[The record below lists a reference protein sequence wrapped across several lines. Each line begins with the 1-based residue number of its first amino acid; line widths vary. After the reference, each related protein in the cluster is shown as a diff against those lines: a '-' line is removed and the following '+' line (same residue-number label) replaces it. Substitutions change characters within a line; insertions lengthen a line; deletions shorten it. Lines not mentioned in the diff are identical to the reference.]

1 MTDKTTRPLDDERSL
16 FEAHF
21 TTEGW
26 REHSFERYNIYDPKD
41 ERSYKSRH
49 VSAMWEGWQA
59 RAALA
64 QQAAQAA
71 TTADYKPWYDAVTD
85 ACVVAGELPWSEND
99 ARGTVNKLIDW
110 HVVVA
115 LDPKVSE
122 DAAALLQQ
130 GAAQAA
136 HASVDDAKDAERWR
150 WFVDHG
156 FFWRSEHCIQT
167 CWPRHGEIGAKDP
180 SIKKE
185 AIINEAIDAAR
196 SAQASQKGESRG

>member
-71 TTADYKPWYDAVTD
+71 
-85 ACVVAGELPWSEND
+85 
-99 ARGTVNKLIDW
+99 
-110 HVVVA
+110 
-115 LDPKVSE
+115 
-122 DAAALLQQ
+122 
-130 GAAQAA
+130 
-136 HASVDDAKDAERWR
+136 HASADDAKDAERWR